1 MQDDVSRPPRTLSR
15 SLRRHQV
22 IEATLVTLANRGLA
36 RLTLTEVA
44 REAGI
49 SHGLVLFHFE
59 SKENLLAETL
69 AFLAGEYARNWQDA
83 LNSAGPDPADRLLAL
98 IEADF
103 LQEIITPTRL
113 AAWCAFWG
121 ESQSRP
127 AYQRLCGDNDA
138 AYIRQLESLC
148 TALVREGGYPLD
160 PIHAARILRLVLEGS
175 WVDMLIAEPR
185 ISASDARQTVL
196 AALALC
202 FGRHFRLDGQQVAR
216 IDPATAPRA
225 GAAIA
230 PGDAGPTGRRRAV
243 RGAAVPLCEG

>member
-1 MQDDVSRPPRTLSR
+1 MQDDVSRPRRTLSR

-44 REAGI
+44 RQAGI

-121 ESQSRP
+121 EAQCRP
-127 AYQRLCGDNDA
+127 LYQAQCGANDEAYGQMLID
-138 AYIRQLESLC
+138 LC
-148 TALVREGGYPLD
+148 TELKADGGYAFD
-160 PIHAARILRLVLEGS
+160 AVRAARVLRVTTEGV
-175 WVDMLIAEPR
+175 WLDMMTNATPYPEDEGM
-185 ISASDARQTVL
+185 ATVHAC
-196 AALALC
+196 AAA
-202 FGRHFRLDGQQVAR
+202 FFPRHFNDDGLL
-216 IDPATAPRA
+216 
-225 GAAIA
+225 
-230 PGDAGPTGRRRAV
+230 RR
-243 RGAAVPLCEG
+243 